1 MAPRAGVEKNVI
13 FELRNGHDNLSVL
26 WELGFYAGLLEPPCG
41 LADVSSVLGASA
53 KSGPFTVPPYLEGIG
68 PPSGGDSERP

>member
-41 LADVSSVLGASA
+41 LADVSSVLGAST
-53 KSGPFTVPPYLEGIG
+53 KSGPFTVPP
-68 PPSGGDSERP
+68 

>member
-41 LADVSSVLGASA
+41 LADVSSVLGAST
-53 KSGPFTVPPYLEGIG
+53 KSGPFTVPPYFEICLGWAPG
-68 PPSGGDSERP
+68 H

>member
-41 LADVSSVLGASA
+41 LADVSSVLGAST
-53 KSGPFTVPPYLEGIG
+53 KSEPFTVPPYRG
-68 PPSGGDSERP
+68 SNHRCRTV